1 MADVLTIYE
10 GSPADTNEATVATIA
25 AEKAFIMQGYWI
37 SNSNAEAKTAILKIG
52 TGTVVI
58 PGASIGAKDALV
70 KNDLNIPILAGK
82 TIKFTAGVANDI
94 DYYIWGITIDN

>member
-1 MADVLTIYE
+1 MADVLTVYE
-10 GSPADTNEATVATIA
+10 GSPTGTTETTVATIA
-25 AEKAFIMQGYWI
+25 TGKAFIMQGYWI
-37 SNSNAEAKTAILKIG
+37 SNSNAAAKTAILKIG
-52 TGTVVI
+52 INIVVI